1 MSRRDQRQERQRRR
15 RRNTLA
21 AAAVVVVLVAV
32 GAAALALGTGHQSVA
47 SAKSDGS
54 SSSTAPTSS
63 TTTTAPSTPTTRGMT
78 DGLSASDCPLTGL
91 PAPGGKV
98 PARPALAVKIDN
110 YPAARPQA
118 SLDHADLVFEEPV
131 EGGITR
137 FIGVYQCTEAPFI
150 EPIRSARLID
160 PLILDQFGHILFGFA
175 GGIGYVRNLI
185 SHDPH
190 ITDIDYFRDYSA
202 YLRDPNRV
210 PPYNLYSSTATLWSL
225 DARDH
230 TPPAPLFSYADAVPA
245 GPPATLIHVPFSSYS
260 DVWWHYVPSTH
271 TYDRYNGNVLAAD
284 QAGRPITTT
293 NVVVEEIGSY
303 TTPYVENS
311 EGATDIGL
319 YLVGSGP
326 LLVFRDGVVVS
337 GHWARSAAGAPTR
350 LFDAKG
356 HQIPL
361 ARGRTWIELVP
372 LHSAVFAHDT
382 PTYAG

>member
-1 MSRRDQRQERQRRR
+1 VSRRDQRRERQRRR
-15 RRNTLA
+15 RRNTVA
-21 AAAVVVVLVAV
+21 AAVAVVVVLAAG
-32 GAAALALGTGHQSVA
+32 GAALLVGSGHK
-47 SAKSDGS
+47 SATSARSDES
-54 SSSTAPTSS
+54 SSSTVPAPT
-63 TTTTAPSTPTTRGMT
+63 TTQSTPTTRVTT
-78 DGLSASDCPLTGL
+78 DGLSARDCPLTGL

-118 SLDHADLVFEEPV
+118 SLDHTDLVFEEPV

-137 FIGVYQCTEAPFI
+137 FIGVYQCTEAPLI

-160 PLILDQFGHILFGFA
+160 PLILDQLGHVLFGFA

-190 ITDIDYFRDYSA
+190 ITDIDFFRDYSA

-210 PPYNLYSSTATLWSL
+210 APYNLYSSTATLWAL

-230 TPPAPLFSYADAVPA
+230 TPPAPLFTYADATPS
-245 GPPATLIHVPFSSYS
+245 GPPATLVHVPFSSYS
-260 DVWWHYVPSTH
+260 DVWWHYVASTR
-271 TYDRYNGNVLAAD
+271 TYDRYYGNVPATD

-293 NVVVEEIGSY
+293 NIVVQEIDSY

-319 YLVGSGP
+319 DLVGSGP
-326 LLVFRDGVVVS
+326 LLVFRDGVVIS
-337 GHWARSAAGAPTR
+337 GHWERSAAGAPTR
-350 LFDAKG
+350 LLDARG
-356 HQIPL
+356 QQIPL

-382 PTYAG
+382 PSYEG